1 LINLNKSCDFESLSL
16 DVVSDCV
23 IIHLS
28 QLTARNR
35 KPMDTKMN
43 ATQIASKIEKL
54 EQAMSTVAGFE
65 IELTIRGERAFTVSA
80 EGEVNFDKLI
90 KWLNQYNKP
99 ISIRSEYAEDCDF
112 SCLYFT
118 V

>member
-1 LINLNKSCDFESLSL
+1 MQKSVIFALTQAGL
-16 DVVSDCV
+16 RTILHVSDEQHANAKG
-23 IIHLS
+23 I
-28 QLTARNR
+28 
-35 KPMDTKMN
+35 KMN